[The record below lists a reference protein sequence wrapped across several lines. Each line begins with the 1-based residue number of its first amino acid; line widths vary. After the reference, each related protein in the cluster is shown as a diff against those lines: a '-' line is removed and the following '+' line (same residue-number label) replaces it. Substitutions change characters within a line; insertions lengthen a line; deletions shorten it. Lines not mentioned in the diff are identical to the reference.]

1 MTADDNFYARFWGVR
16 GSIPC
21 PGPSTV
27 RYGGNTS
34 CIEIHCNGSTIILDA
49 GTGIR
54 ELGDMLMKNGPVDTD
69 ILFTH
74 THFDHIVGLPFF
86 APVYSA
92 DNTVRLWSG
101 HLVPEHS
108 LEEVLCE
115 MLMAPLFP
123 IPMDIMAADKVFN
136 DFKCGESFTLKC
148 GAVVKTGPLNHPNRA
163 TGYRIEF
170 DGHSI
175 CYVTDTEHVEGQLDQ
190 NIVDLIAGAD
200 IFIYDCTYTEEEYP
214 NYKGWGHSTWEA
226 GVALADAANVGTF
239 VVFHHEPTHDD
250 AFMDAIAAQASA
262 KRPGTVVA
270 QEGMVLTP

>member
-34 CIEIHCNGSTIILDA
+34 CIEVGCGDSIIILDA

-54 ELGDMLMKNGPVDTD
+54 ELGDTLMKDGPVEID

-86 APVYSA
+86 APIYSA
-92 DNTVRLWSG
+92 DNAVRLWSG

-123 IPMDIMAADKVFN
+123 IPMDIMAANKVFN
-136 DFKCGESFTLKC
+136 DFRCGETFTLKC
-148 GAVVKTGPLNHPNRA
+148 GAVVKTGALNHPNRA
-163 TGYRIEF
+163 TGYRIEY
-170 DGHSI
+170 DGRSI

-190 NIVDLIAGAD
+190 NIIDLVAGAD
-200 IFIYDCTYTEEEYP
+200 IFIYDCTYTDAEYP
-214 NYKGWGHSTWEA
+214 NFKGWGHSTWQA

-239 VVFHHEPTHDD
+239 VVFHHEPSHDD
-250 AFMDAIAAQASA
+250 AFMDVIAKQANA

>member
-1 MTADDNFYARFWGVR
+1 MTADDDFSVRFWGVR

-34 CIEIHCNGSTIILDA
+34 CVEVRCGGSSIILDA

-54 ELGDMLMKNGPVDTD
+54 ELGDTMMKDGPVDTD

-74 THFDHIVGLPFF
+74 THFDHIVGMPFF
-86 APVYSA
+86 APLYSE
-92 DNTVRLWSG
+92 DNAVRLWAG
-101 HLVPEHS
+101 HLLPEHC
-108 LEEVLCE
+108 LEDVLCE
-115 MLMAPLFP
+115 MLVAPLFP
-123 IPMDIMAADKVFN
+123 IPMDIMAAKKDFN
-136 DFKCGESFTLKC
+136 DFKCGETLKMKC
-148 GAVVKTGPLNHPNRA
+148 GAVVKTGLLNHPNRA
-163 TGYRIEF
+163 TGYRVEF
-170 DGHSI
+170 GGHSI
-175 CYVTDTEHVEGQLDQ
+175 CYVTDTEHVEGKLDQ
-190 NIVDLIAGAD
+190 NILDLIAGTD
-200 IFIYDCTYTEEEYP
+200 IFIYDSTYTDEEYP
-214 NYKGWGHSTWEA
+214 NFKGWGHSTWQA

-250 AFMDAIAAQASA
+250 AFMDAVAKEAQA

>member
-34 CIEIHCNGSTIILDA
+34 CIEVSCAGSSIILDA

-54 ELGDMLMKNGPVDTD
+54 ELGDSLLKGGPVDTD

-86 APVYSA
+86 APIYCAESK
-92 DNTVRLWSG
+92 VRLWSG
-101 HLVPEHS
+101 HLAPEHS

-123 IPMDIMAADKVFN
+123 IPMDIMAADKIFN
-136 DFKCGESFTLKC
+136 DFTCGEAFTLKC

-175 CYVTDTEHVEGQLDQ
+175 CYVTDTEHVERQLDQ
-190 NIVDLIAGAD
+190 NIIDLIKDAD

-214 NYKGWGHSTWEA
+214 KYKGWGHSTWEA

-250 AFMDAIAAQASA
+250 AFMDAIAEKAGA

-270 QEGMVLTP
+270 REGMVLTP

>member
-1 MTADDNFYARFWGVR
+1 MTADDNFYVRFWGVR

-34 CIEIHCNGSTIILDA
+34 CVEVRCGASSIILDA

-54 ELGDMLMKNGPVDTD
+54 ELGDAMMKDGPVDTD
-69 ILFTH
+69 ILFSH

-86 APVYSA
+86 APLYCA

-101 HLVPEHS
+101 HLKPEHS
-108 LEEVLCE
+108 LEDVLCE
-115 MLMAPLFP
+115 MLVAPLFP
-123 IPMDIMAADKVFN
+123 IPMDIMAAKKVFN
-136 DFKCGESFTLKC
+136 DFPCGETLTLKC
-148 GAVVKTGPLNHPNRA
+148 GAVVKTGSLNHPNRA
-163 TGYRIEF
+163 TGYRIEY
-170 DGHSI
+170 DGRSI
-175 CYVTDTEHVEGQLDQ
+175 CYVTDTEHVAGELDQ

-200 IFIYDCTYTEEEYP
+200 IFIYDCTYTDKEYP
-214 NYKGWGHSTWEA
+214 NFKGWGHSTWQA

-250 AFMDAIAAQASA
+250 AFMDAVAKQAHA

>member
-16 GSIPC
+16 GSVPC
-21 PGPSTV
+21 PGPNTV

-34 CIEIHCNGSTIILDA
+34 CIEIGCGENTIILDA

-54 ELGDMLMKNGPVDTD
+54 ELGDSLIKNGPVDTD

-86 APVYSA
+86 APLYSPE
-92 DNTVRLWSG
+92 NTVRLWSG
-101 HLVPEHS
+101 HLLPEHS

-123 IPMDIMAADKVFN
+123 IPMVVMGANKTFN
-136 DFKCGESFTLKC
+136 DFHCGETLALKS
-148 GAVVKTGPLNHPNRA
+148 GAVVKTCLLNHPNRA

-170 DGHSI
+170 DGRSI
-175 CYVTDTEHVEGQLDQ
+175 CYITDTEHVEGQLDQ
-190 NIVDLIAGAD
+190 NILDLIAGTD
-200 IFIYDCTYTEEEYP
+200 IFIYDCTYTDEEYP
-214 NYKGWGHSTWEA
+214 KFKGWGHSTWQA
-226 GVALADAANVGTF
+226 GIALADAANVGTF
-239 VVFHHEPTHDD
+239 VVFHHDPAHDD
-250 AFMDAIAAQASA
+250 VFMDAVAKQAEA

-270 QEGMVLTP
+270 REGMVLTP

>member
-1 MTADDNFYARFWGVR
+1 MTADDNFYIRFWGVR

-34 CIEIHCNGSTIILDA
+34 CIEVSCAGSTIILDA

-54 ELGDMLMKNGPVDTD
+54 ELGDSLLKGGPVDTD

-86 APVYSA
+86 APIYCA
-92 DNTVRLWSG
+92 DSVVRLWSG
-101 HLVPEHS
+101 HLAPDHS

-123 IPMDIMAADKVFN
+123 IPMDIMAADKIFN
-136 DFKCGESFTLKC
+136 DFNCGETFTLKC

-170 DGHSI
+170 DGHAI

-190 NIVDLIAGAD
+190 NIIDLIDGAD

-214 NYKGWGHSTWEA
+214 SYKGWGHSTWEA
-226 GVALADAANVGTF
+226 GVALANAANVGTF

-250 AFMDAIAAQASA
+250 AFMDTIAEKANA

-270 QEGMVLTP
+270 REGMVLTP

>member
-1 MTADDNFYARFWGVR
+1 MTVDDNFSVRFWGVR

-21 PGPSTV
+21 PGPATV

-34 CIEIHCNGSTIILDA
+34 CLEVRCGGSSIILDA
-49 GTGIR
+49 GSGIR
-54 ELGDMLMKNGPVDTD
+54 ELGNAMMENGPVDTD

-74 THFDHIVGLPFF
+74 THIDHIVGLPFF
-86 APVYSA
+86 APLYCA
-92 DNTVRLWSG
+92 DNALRMWAG
-101 HLVPEHS
+101 HLLPEHC
-108 LEEVLCE
+108 LEDVLCA
-115 MLMAPLFP
+115 MLVAPLFP
-123 IPMDIMAADKVFN
+123 IPMDIMAAKKDFN
-136 DFKCGESFTLKC
+136 DFQCGETLPLKC
-148 GAVVKTGPLNHPNRA
+148 GAVVKTGPLNHPNGA

-170 DGHSI
+170 GGRSI
-175 CYVTDTEHVEGQLDQ
+175 CYVTDTEHVEGELDK
-190 NIVDLIAGAD
+190 NIIDLIAGAD

-214 NYKGWGHSTWEA
+214 KYKGWGHSTWQA

-250 AFMDAIAAQASA
+250 AFMDAVAKQAQA

>member
-1 MTADDNFYARFWGVR
+1 MAADANFYARFWGVR

-21 PGPSTV
+21 PGPKTV

-34 CIEIHCNGSTIILDA
+34 CIEVRCGGRPIILDA

-54 ELGDMLMKNGPVDTD
+54 ELGDALVKEGPVDTD

-86 APVYSA
+86 APLYSP
-92 DNTVRLWSG
+92 DNAVRLWSG
-101 HLVPEHS
+101 HLLPEHG

-123 IPMDIMAADKVFN
+123 VPMDVMAASKEFN
-136 DFKCGESFTLKC
+136 DFRCGESFTVKC
-148 GAVVKTGPLNHPNRA
+148 GAAVKTGPLNHPNRA

-170 DGHSI
+170 DGRSI
-175 CYVTDTEHVEGQLDQ
+175 CYVTDTEHVDGQLDQ
-190 NIVDLIAGAD
+190 NIVNLIAGAD
-200 IFIYDCTYTEEEYP
+200 IFIYDCTYTDDEYP
-214 NYKGWGHSTWEA
+214 KFKGWGHSTWQA
-226 GVALADAANVGTF
+226 GAALADAANVGTF
-239 VVFHHEPTHDD
+239 VIFHHDPSHDD
-250 AFMDAIAAQASA
+250 AFMDTIAKQAKS
-262 KRPGTVVA
+262 KRSGTVVA

>member
-1 MTADDNFYARFWGVR
+1 MTADTNFFARFWGVR

-27 RYGGNTS
+27 KYGGNTS
-34 CIEIHCNGSTIILDA
+34 CVEVRCGDTSVILDA

-54 ELGDMLMKNGPVDTD
+54 ELGAALMKEGPIDTD

-74 THFDHIVGLPFF
+74 THVDHIVGLPFF
-86 APVYSA
+86 GPLYCAES
-92 DNTVRLWSG
+92 TVRLWSG
-101 HLVPEHS
+101 HLLPEHT

-123 IPMDIMAADKVFN
+123 IPMDIMAASKTFN
-136 DFKCGESFTLKC
+136 DFRCGETLNLKC
-148 GAVVKTGPLNHPNRA
+148 GAVVKTGLLNHPNRA
-163 TGYRIEF
+163 TGYRVEF
-170 DGHSI
+170 GGRSI

-214 NYKGWGHSTWEA
+214 DYKGWGHSTWQA
-226 GVALADAANVGTF
+226 GVALADAAKVKTF

-250 AFMDAIAAQASA
+250 AFMDAVAKAAAA

>member
-1 MTADDNFYARFWGVR
+1 MTADDTFYARFWGVR

-34 CIEIHCNGSTIILDA
+34 CIEVRCGESTIILDA

-54 ELGDMLMKNGPVDTD
+54 ELGNTLIKDGPVDTD

-86 APVYSA
+86 APIYGA
-92 DNTVRLWSG
+92 DNTIRMWSG
-101 HLVPEHS
+101 HLLPEHS
-108 LEEVLCE
+108 LEEVLCD

-123 IPMDIMAADKVFN
+123 IPMDVMAADKVFN
-136 DFKCGESFTLKC
+136 DFRCGDTLTLKC
-148 GAVVKTGPLNHPNRA
+148 GAVVKTGLLNHPNRA

-170 DGHSI
+170 NGHSI

-190 NIVDLIAGAD
+190 NIIDLIAGAD

-214 NYKGWGHSTWEA
+214 NYKGWGHSTWQA
-226 GVALADAANVGTF
+226 GAALADAAKVGMF
-239 VVFHHEPTHDD
+239 VVFHHEPMHDD
-250 AFMDAIAAQASA
+250 VFMDAIAEQASA
-262 KRPGTVVA
+262 KRAGTVVA
-270 QEGMVLTP
+270 REGMVLTP

>member
-1 MTADDNFYARFWGVR
+1 MTADANFYARFWGVR

-34 CIEIHCNGSTIILDA
+34 CIEISCGGATIILDA

-54 ELGDMLMKNGPVDTD
+54 ELGDALAKNGQVDTD

-86 APVYSA
+86 APIYNAKNS
-92 DNTVRLWSG
+92 VRLWSG
-101 HLVPEHS
+101 HLAPEHS

-123 IPMDIMAADKVFN
+123 IPMEIMAADKVFN
-136 DFKCGESFTLKC
+136 DFRCGETLTLEC

-163 TGYRIEF
+163 TGYRIEY

-175 CYVTDTEHVEGQLDQ
+175 CYVTDTEHIEGRLDQ
-190 NIVDLIAGAD
+190 NIIDLVSGTD
-200 IFIYDCTYTEEEYP
+200 IFIYDCTYTDEEYP
-214 NYKGWGHSTWEA
+214 DYKGWGHSTWQA

-250 AFMDAIAAQASA
+250 AFMDAVGEQANA

-270 QEGMVLTP
+270 REGKVLTP

>member
-1 MTADDNFYARFWGVR
+1 MTADDSFYARFWGVR

-21 PGPSTV
+21 PGPNTV

-34 CIEIHCNGSTIILDA
+34 CIEVRCNGSVIVLDA

-54 ELGDMLMKNGPVDTD
+54 ELGDSLMNEGPVDTD

-86 APVYSA
+86 APIYSP
-92 DNTVRLWSG
+92 DNSVRLWSG
-101 HLVPEHS
+101 HLLPEHS

-123 IPMDIMAADKVFN
+123 IPMDVMGANKTFN
-136 DFKCGESFTLKC
+136 DFRCGETLKLKC

-170 DGHSI
+170 DGRSI
-175 CYVTDTEHVEGQLDQ
+175 CYVTDTEHVAGQLDQ

-214 NYKGWGHSTWEA
+214 KYKGWGHSTWQA
-226 GVALADAANVGTF
+226 GAALADAGNVGTF

-250 AFMDAIAAQASA
+250 AFMDAIAKQAAA

>member
-1 MTADDNFYARFWGVR
+1 MTAGKDFYARFWGVR

-34 CIEIHCNGSTIILDA
+34 CVEIGCGGRSIILDA

-54 ELGDMLMKNGPVDTD
+54 ELGDALMKNGQVDTD

-86 APVYSA
+86 APIYCA
-92 DNTVRLWSG
+92 GNTVRLWSG
-101 HLVPEHS
+101 HLLPEHR

-123 IPMDIMAADKVFN
+123 IPMDVMAARKSFH
-136 DFKCGESFTLKC
+136 DFRCGETFTLEC

-170 DGHSI
+170 DGRTI
-175 CYVTDTEHVEGQLDQ
+175 CYVTDTEHVDGELDQ
-190 NIVDLIAGAD
+190 NILDLIAGAD
-200 IFIYDCTYTEEEYP
+200 IFIYDSTYTEQEYP
-214 NYKGWGHSTWEA
+214 RFKGWGHSTWQA
-226 GVALADAANVGTF
+226 GVALADAAEVGTF
-239 VVFHHEPTHDD
+239 VIFHHDPSHDD
-250 AFMDAIAAQASA
+250 AFMDSVAEQACA
-262 KRPGTVVA
+262 KREQTVVA
-270 QEGMVLTP
+270 REGMVLTP

>member
-1 MTADDNFYARFWGVR
+1 MTADDTFYARFWGVR

-34 CIEIHCNGSTIILDA
+34 CIEVRCGESTIILDA

-54 ELGDMLMKNGPVDTD
+54 ELGNTLIKDGLVDTD

-86 APVYSA
+86 APIYGA
-92 DNTVRLWSG
+92 DNTIRMWSG
-101 HLVPEHS
+101 HLLPEHS
-108 LEEVLCE
+108 LEEVLCD
-115 MLMAPLFP
+115 MFMAPLFP
-123 IPMDIMAADKVFN
+123 IPMDVMAADKIFN
-136 DFKCGESFTLKC
+136 DFHCGDTLTLKC
-148 GAVVKTGPLNHPNRA
+148 GAVVKTGLLNHPNRA

-170 DGHSI
+170 NGHSI

-190 NIVDLIAGAD
+190 NIIDLIAGAD

-214 NYKGWGHSTWEA
+214 NYKGWGHSTWQA
-226 GVALADAANVGTF
+226 GVALADAAKVGIF
-239 VVFHHEPTHDD
+239 VVFHHEPMHDD
-250 AFMDAIAAQASA
+250 VFMDAIAEQASA

-270 QEGMVLTP
+270 REGKVLTP

>member
-1 MTADDNFYARFWGVR
+1 VTADDNFYARFWGVR

-34 CIEIHCNGSTIILDA
+34 CIEVSCAGSSIILDA

-54 ELGDMLMKNGPVDTD
+54 ELGDLLLKGGPVDTD

-86 APVYSA
+86 APIYCAESK
-92 DNTVRLWSG
+92 VRLWSG

-123 IPMDIMAADKVFN
+123 IPMDIMAADKIFN
-136 DFKCGESFTLKC
+136 DFTCGEAFTLKC

-190 NIVDLIAGAD
+190 NIIDLIKDAD

-214 NYKGWGHSTWEA
+214 RYKGWGHSTWEA

-250 AFMDAIAAQASA
+250 AFMDAIAKKASA

-270 QEGMVLTP
+270 REGMVLTP

>member
-1 MTADDNFYARFWGVR
+1 MIADDTFYARFWGVR

-34 CIEIHCNGSTIILDA
+34 CIEVRCGESTIILDA

-54 ELGDMLMKNGPVDTD
+54 ELGNTLNKDGPVDTD

-86 APVYSA
+86 APIYGAV
-92 DNTVRLWSG
+92 NTVRMWSG
-101 HLVPEHS
+101 HLLPEHS
-108 LEEVLCE
+108 LEEVLCD

-123 IPMDIMAADKVFN
+123 IPMDVMAADKIFY
-136 DFKCGESFTLKC
+136 DFRCGETLTLKC
-148 GAVVKTGPLNHPNRA
+148 GAVVKTGLLNHPNRA

-170 DGHSI
+170 SGHSI

-190 NIVDLIAGAD
+190 NIIDLIAGAD

-214 NYKGWGHSTWEA
+214 NYKGWGHSTWQA
-226 GVALADAANVGTF
+226 GVALADAAKVGVF
-239 VVFHHEPTHDD
+239 VVFHHEPMHDD
-250 AFMDAIAAQASA
+250 VFMDAIGEQASA

-270 QEGMVLTP
+270 REGMVLTP

>member
-1 MTADDNFYARFWGVR
+1 MAADANFFVRFWGVR

-21 PGPSTV
+21 PGPDTV

-34 CIEIHCNGSTIILDA
+34 CIEVRCGGKPIILDA

-54 ELGDMLMKNGPVDTD
+54 ELGDALVKEGPVDTD
-69 ILFTH
+69 ILLTH

-86 APVYSA
+86 APLYSA
-92 DNTVRLWSG
+92 KNTVRLWSG
-101 HLVPEHS
+101 HLLPEHG

-123 IPMDIMAADKVFN
+123 VPMDVMAASKEFN
-136 DFKCGESFTLKC
+136 DFKCGETLTLKC
-148 GAVVKTGPLNHPNRA
+148 GAVVKTERLNHPNRA

-175 CYVTDTEHVEGQLDQ
+175 SYVTDTEHVEGQLDQ
-190 NIVDLIAGAD
+190 KVIDLIAGTD
-200 IFIYDCTYTEEEYP
+200 IFIYDCTYTEDEYQKF
-214 NYKGWGHSTWEA
+214 KGWGHSTWQA
-226 GVALADAANVGTF
+226 GMALADAANVGTF

-250 AFMDAIAAQASA
+250 AFMDGIAKQAKA
-262 KRPGTVVA
+262 KRAGTVVA

>member
-1 MTADDNFYARFWGVR
+1 MTADETFYARFWGVR

-34 CIEIHCNGSTIILDA
+34 CIEVRCGESTIILDA

-54 ELGDMLMKNGPVDTD
+54 ELGNTLIKGGPVDTD

-86 APVYSA
+86 APIYGA
-92 DNTVRLWSG
+92 DNTVRMWSG
-101 HLVPEHS
+101 HLLPEHS
-108 LEEVLCE
+108 LEEVLCD
-115 MLMAPLFP
+115 MFMAPLFP
-123 IPMDIMAADKVFN
+123 IPMDVMAADKVFN
-136 DFKCGESFTLKC
+136 DFRCGDTLTLKC
-148 GAVVKTGPLNHPNRA
+148 GAVVKTGLLNHPNRA

-170 DGHSI
+170 SGHSI

-190 NIVDLIAGAD
+190 NIIDLIAGAD

-214 NYKGWGHSTWEA
+214 NYKGWGHSTWQA
-226 GVALADAANVGTF
+226 GVALADAAKVGIF
-239 VVFHHEPTHDD
+239 VVFHHEPMHDD
-250 AFMDAIAAQASA
+250 VFMDAIAEQASA
-262 KRPGTVVA
+262 KRSGTVVA
-270 QEGMVLTP
+270 REGMVLTP